1 MPSWT
6 NATDARATAAPPP
19 GRRLA
24 PTTTAAGILRPDELP
39 RYATLA
45 RPPSSPLLDGWVEWY
60 WSVRW
65 DLPDG
70 QRYLSEVL
78 PHPALH
84 LSIQSGQGSRHGHSM
99 PAAVLT
105 GVVTTRFT
113 VELVGAGRVIA
124 VKFRPGG
131 LGAFTGR
138 DVGAWLDRVVDLRT
152 LFGDDATRLRDD
164 VLRTESDI
172 DRALLLDAFL
182 LERRP
187 APDPRY
193 DRVLAV
199 VADMLADHTLTRVD
213 DVTER
218 HGIPLRSLQRLFRRY
233 VGVGPKW
240 VLQRYRLHDAVS
252 LIDAGGVD
260 DLAALAASLGWYDQ
274 AHFTREFTALVGMP
288 PARYAAQ
295 RAAAPAHG

>member
-6 NATDARATAAPPP
+6 NATVAPPALDADAA
-19 GRRLA
+19 RRLP
-24 PTTTAAGILRPDELP
+24 PTTTAAGILRPDEFA
-39 RYATLA
+39 RHATLA
-45 RPPSSPLLDGWVEWY
+45 RPPSSPLLDTWVEWY

-65 DLPDG
+65 DLPQG
-70 QRYLSEVL
+70 RRYLSEVV

-84 LSIQSGQGSRHGHSM
+84 LSVESGEGSRQDHSM
-99 PAAVLT
+99 PAALLT

-113 VELVGAGRVIA
+113 VELVGTGRVIG

-131 LGAFTGR
+131 FGAFSGR
-138 DVGAWLDRVVDLRT
+138 NVGAWLDRVVDLRT
-152 LFGDDATRLRDD
+152 LFRDDATRLRDD
-164 VLRTESDI
+164 VLGTESDA

-193 DRVLAV
+193 DQVLAV
-199 VADMLADHTLTRVD
+199 VADMLADRTLTRVD

-252 LIDAGGVD
+252 LIDSVGID
-260 DLAALAASLGWYDQ
+260 DLAALAAGLGWYDQ

-295 RAAAPAHG
+295 RAAAPAPG